1 MDAEIRHDFKAL
13 LLAQPFWDETRDRRA
28 FLRDLFAGHPL
39 YDGLILEGK
48 PATVASDLVDL
59 CDRHAAYP
67 VGGRTPCRAL
77 LHAIRQAGATAGE
90 LGNALDRL
98 EQALRPTHD
107 EAPKPKWHGEPY
119 PGLDY
124 FDHTQA
130 PIFFGRETE
139 TQQLIERLQTQRGQ
153 RLLIVT
159 GASGNLGAGVARSF
173 AAGGANLV
181 LVDRHIEALQRVGFA
196 DDARHL
202 LSVTDLLDQ
211 VQVSAMVQAAVAK
224 FGGVHVLCNIAG
236 GFRMGEAVHETSDAT
251 WNFLFDIN
259 ARTLLHAARAV
270 VPQML
275 AQSLDAA
282 GCRGKVINVGAFG
295 AQRGGAQMGAYA
307 ASKAGVMRLTES
319 MAAELRE
326 QGINVNAVLPTI
338 IDTPQNRADMPGA
351 DPVKWVSTEALAD
364 VILFLSSRAAR
375 SVHGALVPVTGLS

>member
-1 MDAEIRHDFKAL
+1 MQAE
-13 LLAQPFWDETRDRRA
+13 WT
-28 FLRDLFAGHPL
+28 
-39 YDGLILEGK
+39 
-48 PATVASDLVDL
+48 
-59 CDRHAAYP
+59 
-67 VGGRTPCRAL
+67 GRTV
-77 LHAIRQAGATAGE
+77 
-90 LGNALDRL
+90 
-98 EQALRPTHD
+98 
-107 EAPKPKWHGEPY
+107 
-119 PGLDY
+119 
-124 FDHTQA
+124 
-130 PIFFGRETE
+130 
-139 TQQLIERLQTQRGQ
+139 
-153 RLLIVT
+153 IVT
-159 GASGNLGAGVARSF
+159 GASGNLGAAVARAF

-181 LVDRHIEALQRVGFA
+181 LVDRHLEALQRAGFA
-196 DDARHL
+196 DDATHL

-211 VQVSAMVQAAVAK
+211 TQVSAMVQAAVAK

-251 WNFLFDIN
+251 WNCLFDIN

-275 AQSLDAA
+275 AQSPDAT

-351 DPVKWVSTEALAD
+351 DPAKWVAPEALAD
-364 VILFLSSRAAR
+364 VVLFLASDAAR
-375 SVHGALVPVTGLS
+375 AVHGALVPVTGLS